1 MDLESIEKILN
12 YEFKDKLLLR
22 TALTHSSF
30 TNEYK
35 EPSNERLEFLG
46 DAIADMI
53 VSVWL
58 YKAYPDADEGQL
70 TQMRAKI
77 VCEAS
82 FANAAEKI
90 SLHDH
95 IRFGHGEVY
104 SGAKKPS
111 IMADC
116 FEAVVGAVYLDGGFE
131 SAEALLKFALER
143 DVEHAFQMNAIS
155 DYKSKLQEYYQAKR
169 GTSVT
174 YEVTGRSGPDHDPSF
189 NVSAIHD
196 GRVVGVGSGHS
207 KKEAEQKAA
216 CDALGKIM

>member
-1 MDLESIEKILN
+1 MDLESIIN
-12 YEFKDKLLLR
+12 YEFNDKSLLK

-30 TNEYK
+30 TNEHR

-58 YKAYPDADEGQL
+58 YRAYPDADEGRL
-70 TQMRAKI
+70 TQTRAKI

-90 SLHDH
+90 SLHEH
-95 IRFGHGEVY
+95 MRFGHGEVC
-104 SGAKKPS
+104 GGGKKPS
-111 IMADC
+111 ILADC

-131 SAEALLKFALER
+131 SAEALLKFALEQ
-143 DVEHAFQMNAIS
+143 DIQQIYQKNAIY
-155 DYKSKLQEYYQAKR
+155 DYKSKLQEYYQAKH

-174 YEVTGRSGPDHDPSF
+174 YEVTGRTGPDHDPFF
-189 NVSAIHD
+189 NVRVLHE
-196 GRVVGVGSGHS
+196 GRVIGEGSGHS
-207 KKEAEQKAA
+207 KKEAEQDAA
-216 CDALGKIM
+216 RDAYKKVM